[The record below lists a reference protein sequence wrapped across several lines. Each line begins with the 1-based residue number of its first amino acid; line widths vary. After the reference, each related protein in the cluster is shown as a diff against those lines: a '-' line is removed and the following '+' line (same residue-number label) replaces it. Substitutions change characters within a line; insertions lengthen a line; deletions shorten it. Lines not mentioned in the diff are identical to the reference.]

1 MKALK
6 KWITSKK
13 DCKQQKIDNEDVEI
27 IYQGKVISKEEA
39 EKMGISVNVIVEEMK
54 DNQVKIVDAKR
65 QRIAEMRQRRAN
77 AHNVHVVT
85 KADLKSVDSATKV
98 KVISIIEPMMKS
110 GSENEQRAARR
121 ANVKNVHVVTK
132 ADLKPVNREAMAK
145 VISCVE
151 PMFHVRGSMAKIESV
166 NSDELPRVTKFKQK
180 GNQVS
185 FRIEV
190 PKSADRAKQ
199 KVNIEYELPAEK

>member
-1 MKALK
+1 MKRLYGEKAANGVLA
-6 KWITSKK
+6 ITSKK

-27 IYQGKVISKEEA
+27 ICHGKVISKEEA

-54 DNQVKIVDAKR
+54 DNQVKIVDAKC
-65 QRIAEMRQRRAN
+65 QRIAEMQQRRAN
-77 AHNVHVVT
+77 A
-85 KADLKSVDSATKV
+85 
-98 KVISIIEPMMKS
+98 
-110 GSENEQRAARR
+110 
-121 ANVKNVHVVTK
+121 KNVHVVTK
-132 ADLKPVNREAMAK
+132 ADLKPMSQANAMSVLK
-145 VISCVE
+145 NIRVTPE
-151 PMFHVRGSMAKIESV
+151 LYVRGSMARIESV

-199 KVNIEYELPAEK
+199 KVDIEYELPAEK